1 MNTTVLE
8 APTVARKS
16 AGYAAP
22 RTAPL
27 HVAEDEEALGIPWY
41 MTMEEVLA
49 ELEQAE
55 REFNAGL
62 GITTEE
68 LLKRHPEWL

>member
-1 MNTTVLE
+1 MNTTALE

-16 AGYAAP
+16 TGYTAP

-27 HVAEDEEALGIPWY
+27 HVAEDEEVLGIPWY
-41 MTMEEVLA
+41 MTMEEVYA
-49 ELEQAE
+49 ELDQAIDE
-55 REFNAGL
+55 AEAGL

-68 LLKRHPEWL
+68 LLKKHPEWS